1 MRIDFIFDTVCIW
14 SYIAKRR
21 LDSALREFPKIKISL
36 IARPFF
42 ILPSPFFNFPLP
54 PEVSPNAAQKT
65 KILRDKV
72 ADIAQNEGIV
82 IDFDNLPP
90 VTDSK
95 PSHMLIQEAFR
106 QNKGNDV
113 MEDVFRSYFCQARDI
128 SDFKVL
134 KDIADKNDVI
144 LPDEENDFFKNTPN
158 FLPMLPAGWKK
169 SAIRAVPC
177 MIFDKE
183 TMIFGAQ
190 SVIAL
195 KKMIELSSCLKKE
208 LKQNI

>member
-21 LDSALREFPKIKISL
+21 LDSALKCFPKVKASL

-54 PEVSPNAAQKT
+54 PEMSPNAAEKT

-72 ADIAQNEGIV
+72 ADIAKNEGIN
-82 IDFDNLPP
+82 INFDNLPP
-90 VTDSK
+90 VTDSR

-106 QNKGNDV
+106 QNIG
-113 MEDVFRSYFCQARDI
+113 
-128 SDFKVL
+128 VL
-134 KDIADKNDVI
+134 KEIADKNKIIFPSSAEDFFNDKQNFHAI
-144 LPDEENDFFKNTPN
+144 LPS
-158 FLPMLPAGWKK
+158 GWKK
-169 SAIRAVPC
+169 SGIKAVPC
-177 MIFDKE
+177 LIFNKE

-190 SVIAL
+190 SENAL
-195 KKMIELSSCLKKE
+195 KKMIELYLCLKKE
-208 LKQNI
+208 PRSNA

>member
-21 LDSALREFPKIKISL
+21 LDSALKCFPKVKASL

-54 PEVSPNAAQKT
+54 PEMSPNVAEKT

-72 ADIAQNEGIV
+72 ADIAKNEGIN
-82 IDFDNLPP
+82 INFDNLLP
-90 VTDSK
+90 VTDSR

-106 QNKGNDV
+106 QNKGNIV
-113 MEDVFRSYFCQARDI
+113 MEDVFYSYFCSARDI
-128 SDFKVL
+128 SNIGVL
-134 KDIADKNDVI
+134 KEIADKNKIIFPSSAEDFFNDKQNFHAI
-144 LPDEENDFFKNTPN
+144 LPS
-158 FLPMLPAGWKK
+158 GWKK
-169 SAIRAVPC
+169 SGIKAVPC
-177 MIFDKE
+177 LIFNKE

-190 SVIAL
+190 SEKAL
-195 KKMIELSSCLKKE
+195 KKMIELYLCLKKE
-208 LKQNI
+208 PRSNA